1 LLTILNLLL
10 DLANQWTSLQ
20 WWWCHIQAQECLH
33 RHLRCRRRS
42 TLTPSSAIEAEV
54 KCRRHNETLMQRVFK
69 ISNFNY
75 FWAKKANFFNIFSSF
90 NRCVDIIAKKIILK
104 KRNLEHL
111 LNWFFNSF
119 FSWHLSIN
127 EKKII
132 FEKKNLIVFYHSFV
146 PIFATILKFKGFKKF
161 TNKQKTKISNSR
173 YILSFTAHYQ
183 NNLLSSKQIN

>member
-75 FWAKKANFFNIFSSF
+75 FWAKKAKFFNIFSSF

-119 FSWHLSIN
+119 FADICQSMKKKLFSR
-127 EKKII
+127 KKIWLCFI
-132 FEKKNLIVFYHSFV
+132 IRLCQFLQPF
-146 PIFATILKFKGFKKF
+146 
-161 TNKQKTKISNSR
+161 
-173 YILSFTAHYQ
+173 
-183 NNLLSSKQIN
+183 